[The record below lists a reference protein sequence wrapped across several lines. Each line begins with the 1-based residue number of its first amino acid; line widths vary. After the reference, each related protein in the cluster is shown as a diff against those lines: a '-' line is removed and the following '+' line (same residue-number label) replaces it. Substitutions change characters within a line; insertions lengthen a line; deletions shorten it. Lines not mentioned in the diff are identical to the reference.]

1 VKLLYK
7 LFIFGLLNQHLYII
21 FKIKPNTL
29 QNKDYTQLS
38 LEALQAEEKKI
49 KKELTIRA
57 FFIGML
63 IGIIIF
69 SVVRNGFR
77 IFPMLIPTILIFMIS
92 RNSQKLKFN
101 LHEVRKE
108 MGTNNKS

>member
-1 VKLLYK
+1 M
-7 LFIFGLLNQHLYII
+7 
-21 FKIKPNTL
+21 

-49 KKELTIRA
+49 KKELTLIA
-57 FFIGML
+57 IYIGML

-69 SVVRNGFR
+69 SVVINGFR
-77 IFPMLIPTILIFMIS
+77 IFPMLAPAILIFIIS

-108 MGTNNKS
+108 IGTSNKS